1 MVFTTAVFNAQG
13 MQVASSNMI
22 EEGMVPAAWVRFQLS
37 SVTSCGESFDCFAS
51 SLDIDPNADWYT
63 PTETKN
69 LILNLATRLD
79 DENYGHCRQPIPTGT
94 MDLTLRIMVT
104 GETLSEAIELL
115 ISFLKRLCPTR
126 VLRKIEKDKTFIIQL
141 ETDGHD
147 EEHAAACEITIIL
160 LYVYMMWSFVGEFI
174 QVNKFYTRSKL
185 YSSLMKY
192 NKDTDSE
199 VVFSEFT
206 GLEFDKSVL
215 SMPRRASD
223 TFDPVNNI
231 LRWGLL
237 VDKLRPIMRRS
248 HLPLMNADGLLNS
261 AETKARKRNVDG
273 RQRRRIAIQE
283 TEYSVRDLEKSIK
296 AAKAMVLIATTNKS
310 ISEIGFDLEFSDER
324 SFRRFFSNTTGCTPL
339 EYRRVYQEAAAS
351 EGRNQFRAILEAAR
365 AHRA

>member
-1 MVFTTAVFNAQG
+1 

-51 SLDIDPNADWYT
+51 SLDINPNADWYT
-63 PTETKN
+63 STETKN
-69 LILNLATRLD
+69 LILNLAVRLD

-94 MDLTLRIMVT
+94 MDLTFRIMMT
-104 GETLSEAIELL
+104 GETLSEAIDLL

-126 VLRKIEKDKTFIIQL
+126 VIRKKEKDKTFIIQI

-147 EEHAAACEITIIL
+147 EERAAACEISTIL
-160 LYVYMMWSFVGEFI
+160 LYVYIMWSFVGEFI
-174 QVNKFYTRSKL
+174 PVKKFYTRSKL

-215 SMPRRASD
+215 LMPRRASD

-237 VDKLRPIMRRS
+237 VDKMRPIMRRN
-248 HLPLMNADGLLNS
+248 HLPLMNADGLLHS
-261 AETKARKRNVDG
+261 AETKAKKRNVDG